1 MNEQKITRQAGK
13 TNAETERVGDIMTRM
28 LAAGELPAL
37 KEALR
42 LKELEPART
51 PTQPPRRQQP
61 RTRKKQLVL
70 VGLGN
75 G

>member
-1 MNEQKITRQAGK
+1 MNKQKITRQAGK
-13 TNAETERVGDIMTRM
+13 TNADGTERVGDIMTRM

-51 PTQPPRRQQP
+51 ATQPPRRQQP
-61 RTRKKQLVL
+61 RARKKQQLVL
-70 VGLGN
+70 VGLG
-75 G
+75 